1 MWLRNIKYMKKY
13 EMAYHNYAV
22 ARRAHQ
28 VQKLIYSNP
37 ASDIVCLVKITA
49 HDQNNNIQW

>member
-1 MWLRNIKYMKKY
+1 
-13 EMAYHNYAV
+13 MAYHNYAE

-37 ASDIVCLVKITA
+37 ASDIVCLVK
-49 HDQNNNIQW
+49 NNRARSKQ

>member
-13 EMAYHNYAV
+13 EMAYHNYAE